1 MAKKTE
7 GKAVDI
13 QRNQFFITLNN
24 PLDYGYSHEKIKG
37 IIEKQ
42 FRHTLFYCMADEI
55 ATTGTYHTHLYI
67 LLAKKKRW
75 SAVQNAFPHTH
86 IEEKVYGTPA
96 QAVAYIKKETNG
108 EKQETSVKGTYE
120 EWGKLPSVPPSLSKN
135 EILLCIE
142 ARLNNGDTPSKILQE
157 SILFQPYE
165 TLIHER
171 FKRMRF
177 SQTPPVRELCVYW
190 HVGPSGTGKTYT
202 YVNLCNQHGEEKV
215 FVATDYSNHCTALMD
230 GYEAEEYLFLDEV
243 KKGSIPYGTLLQML
257 NGYRVALH
265 SRYRNVYA
273 LYNEVHI
280 ARIYTPEQIYESIV
294 ECRERAID
302 DYNQLMRLLTWIV
315 YHWNDGDTYKEYKM
329 PASEYVG
336 YDNLKQRAF
345 GDKDGFVPVEETDK
359 LPFE

>member
-108 EKQETSVKGTYE
+108 EKQETSVKGT
-120 EWGKLPSVPPSLSKN
+120 
-135 EILLCIE
+135 
-142 ARLNNGDTPSKILQE
+142 
-157 SILFQPYE
+157 
-165 TLIHER
+165 
-171 FKRMRF
+171 
-177 SQTPPVRELCVYW
+177 
-190 HVGPSGTGKTYT
+190 
-202 YVNLCNQHGEEKV
+202 
-215 FVATDYSNHCTALMD
+215 
-230 GYEAEEYLFLDEV
+230 
-243 KKGSIPYGTLLQML
+243 
-257 NGYRVALH
+257 
-265 SRYRNVYA
+265 
-273 LYNEVHI
+273 
-280 ARIYTPEQIYESIV
+280 
-294 ECRERAID
+294 
-302 DYNQLMRLLTWIV
+302 
-315 YHWNDGDTYKEYKM
+315 
-329 PASEYVG
+329 
-336 YDNLKQRAF
+336 
-345 GDKDGFVPVEETDK
+345 
-359 LPFE
+359 

>member
-1 MAKKTE
+1 
-7 GKAVDI
+7 
-13 QRNQFFITLNN
+13 
-24 PLDYGYSHEKIKG
+24 
-37 IIEKQ
+37 
-42 FRHTLFYCMADEI
+42 MADEI

-171 FKRMRF
+171 LNVCVFHRRRRSGNSAYTGMSALPEPEKHIRM
-177 SQTPPVRELCVYW
+177 
-190 HVGPSGTGKTYT
+190 
-202 YVNLCNQHGEEKV
+202 
-215 FVATDYSNHCTALMD
+215 
-230 GYEAEEYLFLDEV
+230 
-243 KKGSIPYGTLLQML
+243 
-257 NGYRVALH
+257 
-265 SRYRNVYA
+265 
-273 LYNEVHI
+273 
-280 ARIYTPEQIYESIV
+280 
-294 ECRERAID
+294 
-302 DYNQLMRLLTWIV
+302 
-315 YHWNDGDTYKEYKM
+315 
-329 PASEYVG
+329 
-336 YDNLKQRAF
+336 
-345 GDKDGFVPVEETDK
+345 
-359 LPFE
+359 